1 MNRRAFTIV
10 ELLVVIGVI
19 AILVAL
25 LFPAIKAQMESART
39 EEMRAQLEIFRA
51 AIEMYQ
57 GQFADFPTSAGPGD
71 NAGIEVM
78 LACLRSTEGGGP
90 FILERKIRN
99 WLDDTDGDGRQ
110 ELVDPW
116 GNPWIYFHHLEYAVP
131 DVYYIIKGNR
141 VLIQAVKAKDSY
153 RNHTSYQLR
162 ACGPN
167 ETSEHGRGDDA
178 ANY

>member
-1 MNRRAFTIV
+1 VRTRAFTIV

-19 AILVAL
+19 AILGAL
-25 LFPAIKAQMESART
+25 LYPAIKAQKESARI

-51 AIEMYQ
+51 AIDMYQ
-57 GQFADFPTSAGPGD
+57 GHFADFPPSLGTGD

-78 LACLRSTEGGGP
+78 LACLRTTQGDGP
-90 FILERKIRN
+90 FILERRIST
-99 WLDDTDGDGRQ
+99 WLADTDGDGKQ

-116 GNPWIYFHHLEYAVP
+116 GNPWIYFHHLEYDVP
-131 DVYYIIKGNR
+131 DVYYILNGNR
-141 VLIQAVKAKDSY
+141 VLMQATKAKDSHK
-153 RNHTSYQLR
+153 NHTSYQLW

-167 ETSEHGRGDDA
+167 KTNQSGKGDDV